1 MPLAPTVRPTLGLTL
16 ALPLAL
22 SLTVSLPLPA
32 SAQSDQVSLPEGC
45 TAYLTM
51 QSRSCRV
58 THYFTCEMDPEG
70 WQRRMDMDENG
81 MTYLGAIDDETQWME
96 SFHLYTGHAE
106 TLEESPEDPASL
118 SELIETGS
126 NVYDFQTES
135 DEIGI
140 SRYAGED
147 RLTGE
152 QVEIDGVTLD
162 ETEYDITAY
171 DEDGNV
177 LWSSYGNEYISRD
190 WRMFISGT
198 STYMTPEDGSV
209 ESDDTPVEFIFP
221 GESGFLS
228 ENPKYGC
235 GEEEA

>member
-1 MPLAPTVRPTLGLTL
+1 MRPAPTTTLLASSL
-16 ALPLAL
+16 AALSFALP
-22 SLTVSLPLPA
+22 SPA
-32 SAQSDQVSLPEGC
+32 GAQSDQVALPEGC

-58 THYFTCEMDPEG
+58 SHYFTCEMDPEG
-70 WQRRMDMDENG
+70 WQRRMDMDRDG

-96 SFHLYTGHAE
+96 SFHLYSGHAE
-106 TLEESPEDPASL
+106 KLEDSPEDPASL
-118 SELIETGS
+118 TELIETGS
-126 NVYDFQTES
+126 NVYDFRTES
-135 DEIGI
+135 DEIGT
-140 SRYAGED
+140 SRYVGED

-171 DEDGNV
+171 DEEGNV
-177 LWSSYGNEYISRD
+177 TWSSHGNEYISRD

-198 STYMTPEDGSV
+198 STYMTPESGIV
-209 ESDDTPVEFIFP
+209 ESDDTPVEFILP
-221 GESGFLS
+221 GEAGFLS

-235 GEEEA
+235 GEEEV